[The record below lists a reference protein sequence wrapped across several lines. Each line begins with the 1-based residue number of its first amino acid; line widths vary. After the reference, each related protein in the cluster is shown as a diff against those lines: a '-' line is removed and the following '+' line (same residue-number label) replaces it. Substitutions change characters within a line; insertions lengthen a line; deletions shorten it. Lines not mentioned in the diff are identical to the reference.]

1 MKYMKEM
8 LKDMKEMLKDV
19 EDGPTM
25 WTTNEQN
32 YPLKKE
38 TDSKK
43 IKNGNQEGILC
54 KESRKFI
61 VKSQKGLM
69 TKSLITIW
77 NLNCQWSQGS

>member
-1 MKYMKEM
+1 MNIHSSIT
-8 LKDMKEMLKDV
+8 LKHR
-19 EDGPTM
+19 
-25 WTTNEQN
+25 
-32 YPLKKE
+32 
-38 TDSKK
+38 K

-77 NLNCQWSQGS
+77 NLNCQ